1 MVKQMQTLKM
11 VWTHF
16 LHLHLCHC
24 WHNGKLQANA
34 HVNVNVDAKCEQ
46 TLRVFGHRDVGGEMW
61 EG

>member
-1 MVKQMQTLKM
+1 M

-46 TLRVFGHRDVGGEMW
+46 TIRVFGHRDVGGEVW